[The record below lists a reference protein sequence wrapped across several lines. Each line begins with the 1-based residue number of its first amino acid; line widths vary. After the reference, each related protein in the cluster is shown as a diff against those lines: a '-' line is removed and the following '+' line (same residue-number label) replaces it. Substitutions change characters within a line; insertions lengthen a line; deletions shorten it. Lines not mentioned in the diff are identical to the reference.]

1 MASKYY
7 NPQVA
12 RSLGAA
18 YVKPYV
24 SATAGV
30 EKGMKRIID
39 FQKQK
44 LEADKLAKENDN
56 TNKILD
62 ALYKNKNKAR
72 VNAELLQGEWK
83 KNILFG
89 ANKIKKNE
97 SELTNKVKSG
107 EISKYD
113 SLIEQDDLVNIPL
126 TDLKN
131 SADNYVAFV
140 DAVNTTK
147 ESLSSSVSSVQAAKV
162 NGILSG
168 DKKVIDQVSKELNVE
183 PNDLLEPSVLQ
194 KLGYRI
200 ADTSSINTL
209 FDATQKAAQTAA
221 SKGVDMAGY
230 IKKVEQDLSQ
240 LTLSDDQ
247 YLSAAF
253 DFLGKETPGFVN
265 PFDSYIDEN
274 IRGALDAKDPSLVK
288 DINNNGSNIDEIKGF
303 VHKAMIEGAK
313 DAYEGFKKDYAD
325 KYETDPK
332 PGETETNYY
341 NDAGEMLQSV
351 YDKLPTFLS
360 GTKSQQD
367 KERAAIEAD
376 KNLTKKEKEE
386 KLKEIKGTSKALTT
400 QAVINIVKEEPIF
413 GDSEIEDPGAAKG
426 AIIESL
432 MADEALKYSKQE
444 AEKFYDKKY
453 GNALIIINGQPVND
467 INGLLSA
474 YNRKLSAAKKLTNSQ
489 MKEIINNL
497 NIGTDTTSKTDY
509 SQYKTN

>member
-1 MASKYY
+1 
-7 NPQVA
+7 
-12 RSLGAA
+12 
-18 YVKPYV
+18 
-24 SATAGV
+24 
-30 EKGMKRIID
+30 MKRIID

-56 TNKILD
+56 TDKILD

-89 ANKIKKNE
+89 ANEIKKNE

-107 EISKYD
+107 KISKYD
-113 SLIEQDDLVNIPL
+113 SLIEQDNLVNMPL
-126 TDLKN
+126 SDLKD

-147 ESLSSSVSSVQAAKV
+147 ENLSSSVSSAQAAKV

-168 DKKVIDQVSKELNVE
+168 DKKVIDQVSKELNVK
-183 PNDLLEPSVLQ
+183 PNDLLKPNVLQ

-221 SKGVDMAGY
+221 SKGADMAGY

-240 LTLSDDQ
+240 LTLTDDQ

-265 PFDSYIDEN
+265 PFDSYINEN
-274 IRGALDAKDPSLVK
+274 IREALDAKDPSLVR
-288 DINNNGSNIDEIKGF
+288 DINNDGSNMDEIKEF

-332 PGETETNYY
+332 PSKTETNYY
-341 NDAGEMLQSV
+341 NDASEMLQSV
-351 YDKLPTFLS
+351 YDKLPASLS
-360 GTKSQQD
+360 ATKLQQAKEKNIINLD
-367 KERAAIEAD
+367 KE
-376 KNLTKKEKEE
+376 LTKKEKEE
-386 KLKEIKGTSKALTT
+386 KIKEISGTSKSLTT
-400 QAVINIVKEEPIF
+400 QAIVNIVKDEPIF
-413 GDSEIEDPGAAKG
+413 GDSEIEDPGAAKE

-432 MADEALKYSKQE
+432 MEDPALKYSRQE
-444 AEKFYDKKY
+444 AEKFYNKKY

-474 YNRKLSAAKKLTNSQ
+474 YNRKLSAAKRLTNSQ

-497 NIGTDTTSKTDY
+497 NIGTGTAPETDY
-509 SQYKTN
+509 SQFKINQ